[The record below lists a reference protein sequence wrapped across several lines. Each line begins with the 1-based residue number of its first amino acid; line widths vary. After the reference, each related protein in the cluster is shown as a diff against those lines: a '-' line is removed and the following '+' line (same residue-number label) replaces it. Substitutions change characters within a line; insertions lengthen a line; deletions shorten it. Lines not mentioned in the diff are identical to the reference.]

1 MGNEGTKHDAGK
13 PPMGLIDRYAAE
25 RLAEVLAFG
34 AKKYGRDNW
43 RGGFKYSRLYDAAL
57 RHIFAFID
65 GEDFDPES
73 NLPHLAHAM
82 CMVMFLLRMTSE
94 RPDLDDRYLRG
105 AAEAQ
110 GRTEESKVRWAE
122 AQVKAMR
129 DGDYIDRAFDID
141 RRGI

>member
-1 MGNEGTKHDAGK
+1 MDNEGTKHDVGK

-25 RLAEVLAFG
+25 RLAEVMSFG
-34 AKKYGRDNW
+34 AQKYGRDNW

-82 CMVMFLLRMTSE
+82 CMIMFLLRMTNE
-94 RPDLDDRYLRG
+94 RPDLDDRYLKG
-105 AAEAQ
+105 LAEAQ
-110 GRTEESKVRWAE
+110 RGADGGANNIRWALNKIKE
-122 AQVKAMR
+122 IYGA
-129 DGDYIDRAFDID
+129 GSY
-141 RRGI
+141 